1 MARRSASTSART
13 RSSSLGALRGR
24 GSQSPSHAYDAMVST
39 TTAKATI
46 TMLVKVVAAISALRR
61 DAPSELQ
68 TRVQRVGVQ
77 QLGGRGLGAFGDAVR
92 EDVLRL
98 AGRPGGRGR

>member
-1 MARRSASTSART
+1 
-13 RSSSLGALRGR
+13 
-24 GSQSPSHAYDAMVST
+24 MVST

-98 AGRPGGRGR
+98 AGRPGGRGRRGGALQDLDDQLGDPVELGRAEPPGGER